1 MVLQINI
8 AIDRTVVITG
18 KKGKLMSVRFYN
30 CRILTMKDNSITEGE
45 LWTDNDRI
53 SYIGP
58 SKDAS
63 DKKFDR
69 EIDCKGN
76 LLMPGLKNA
85 HTHSAMTFS
94 RSLADEYCLN
104 DWLHKAIFPREAK
117 LTPEAVYW
125 FSKLA
130 YAEYLAGG
138 VTACFDMYF
147 HREEN
152 ARAAVETGFRHVFCG
167 AANDFGGFESLEK
180 YYNEL
185 NSYDPLVSFI
195 FGFHA
200 EYTTC
205 EDNLKYMSELAHKY
219 EAPVFTHISETTEEV
234 EGCKERYG
242 VTPAVLFDKLGIFDF
257 GGGGFHCVWFTDED
271 RDIFK
276 KRGLWS
282 VFNACSNLKLA
293 SGITPVYKFIENDMK
308 IAIGTDGAGSN
319 NALSMFREMY
329 LDTVLSNVETHNAA
343 AVDPFVILK
352 AGTSGGAQCMGL
364 KDSDVLAEGKKAD
377 IIMIDMN
384 KPSMQP
390 ENNIVRNLI
399 YSADNSVVKMT
410 MIDGKILY
418 EDGKYT
424 TIDLDEV
431 IRESN
436 KFMQGLSDI

>member
-1 MVLQINI
+1 
-8 AIDRTVVITG
+8 
-18 KKGKLMSVRFYN
+18 
-30 CRILTMKDNSITEGE
+30 MKDQNLIEGE

-58 SKDAS
+58 AIENCNTN
-63 DKKFDR
+63 FDR

-94 RSLADEYCLN
+94 RSLADDYSLN
-104 DWLHKAIFPREAK
+104 DWLFKAIFPREAK
-117 LTPEAVYW
+117 LTPEHIYW
-125 FSKLA
+125 FTKLA
-130 YAEYLAGG
+130 YAEYLSGG
-138 VTACFDMYF
+138 ITACFDMYPK
-147 HREEN
+147 RIES
-152 ARAAVETGFRHVFCG
+152 ARAAVESGFRYVSCDD
-167 AANDFGGFESLEK
+167 ANDFGGMDLMEEN
-180 YYNEL
+180 YNKF
-185 NSYDPLVSFI
+185 NSYDPLVSYI
-195 FGFHA
+195 YGFHA
-200 EYTTC
+200 EYTTNL
-205 EDNLKYMSELAHKY
+205 DNLKRVSELAHKY
-219 EAPVFTHISETTEEV
+219 EAPVFAHISETKAEV

-242 VTPAVLFDKLGIFDF
+242 VTPAVLFEQLGIYDF

-276 KRGLWS
+276 KRNLWS

-293 SGITPVYKFIENDMK
+293 SGITPVYKFIEKDMN

-329 LDTVLSNVETHNAA
+329 LDTVLSNVETDNAA
-343 AVDPFVILK
+343 AVNPFTILK
-352 AGTSGGAQCMGL
+352 AGTTGGALCMGL
-364 KDSDVLAEGKKAD
+364 KDSDVLAQGKKAD
-377 IIMIDMN
+377 LIMIDMN

-390 ENNIVRNLI
+390 ENNVVRNII

-424 TIDLDEV
+424 TLDIDEI
-431 IRESN
+431 IRECN
-436 KFMQGLSDI
+436 KLNKDLA

>member
-1 MVLQINI
+1 
-8 AIDRTVVITG
+8 
-18 KKGKLMSVRFYN
+18 MSVRFYN
-30 CRILTMKDNSITEGE
+30 ARILSMKDQSITEGE
-45 LWTDNDRI
+45 LCVDNDRI

-58 SKDAS
+58 AVEHKD
-63 DKKFDR
+63 KVFDR

-104 DWLHKAIFPREAK
+104 DWLFKTIFPREDK

-130 YAEYLAGG
+130 YADYLSGG
-138 VTACFDMYF
+138 ITSCFDMYF
-147 HREEN
+147 HRE
-152 ARAAVETGFRHVFCG
+152 ASAKAAVETGFRHVFCG
-167 AANDFGGFESLEK
+167 AANDFGGFESLEE
-180 YYNEL
+180 YYKTL
-185 NSYDPLVSFI
+185 NDYDPLVSFI
-195 FGFHA
+195 LGFHA

-205 EDNLKYMSELAHKY
+205 EDNLKFMSELAHKY
-219 EAPVFTHISETTEEV
+219 EAPVFTHTSETKDEV

-257 GGGGFHCVWFTDED
+257 GGGGFHCTWLTDED

-276 KRGLWS
+276 NRGLWS

-293 SGITPVYKFIENDMK
+293 SGITPVYKFIEKDMK

-343 AVDPFVILK
+343 AVDPFTILK
-352 AGTSGGAQCMGL
+352 AGTTGGALCMGL
-364 KDSDVLAEGKKAD
+364 NDSDVLDVGKKAD

-390 ENNIVRNLI
+390 ENNIPRNI
-399 YSADNSVVKMT
+399 VYSADNSVVKMT

-418 EDGKYT
+418 EDGKFT
-424 TIDLDEV
+424 SIDMDEV
-431 IRESN
+431 IKNAQEL
-436 KFMQGLSDI
+436 MEGLSEV

>member
-1 MVLQINI
+1 
-8 AIDRTVVITG
+8 
-18 KKGKLMSVRFYN
+18 
-30 CRILTMKDNSITEGE
+30 MKDDKITEGE
-45 LWTDNDRI
+45 LWTENDRI

-58 SKDAS
+58 SKDKEG
-63 DKKFDR
+63 KKFDR

-117 LTPEAVYW
+117 LTPDHVYW
-125 FSKLA
+125 FAKLA
-130 YAEYLAGG
+130 YADYLSGG
-138 VTACFDMYF
+138 VTSCFDMYF
-147 HREEN
+147 HKYEN
-152 ARAAVETGFRHVFCG
+152 AKAAVETGFRHVFCG
-167 AANDFGGFESLEK
+167 AANDYGGFEALEQN
-180 YYNEL
+180 YIDL
-185 NSYDPLVSFI
+185 NDYDPLISFI
-195 FGFHA
+195 YGFHA

-219 EAPVFTHISETTEEV
+219 SAPVFAHISETAEEV
-234 EGCKERYG
+234 AGCRERYG
-242 VTPAVLFDKLGIFDF
+242 VTPAALFDKLGIYDF

-271 RDIFK
+271 REIYK

-293 SGITPVYKFIENDMK
+293 SGITPVYKFIKDGMN

-329 LDTVLSNVETHNAA
+329 LDCVLSNVETKNAA
-343 AVDPFVILK
+343 AVDPFTILK
-352 AGTSGGAQCMGL
+352 AGTSGGALCMGL
-364 KDSDVLAEGKKAD
+364 TDCDVLDAGKKAD

-390 ENNIVRNLI
+390 ENNIARNI
-399 YSADNSVVKMT
+399 VYSADNSVVKMT
-410 MIDGKILY
+410 MIDGRILY
-418 EDGKYT
+418 EDGRFT
-424 TIDLDEV
+424 TIDIDTV
-431 IRESN
+431 ISECN
-436 KFMQGLSDI
+436 KFKSDLA

>member
-1 MVLQINI
+1 
-8 AIDRTVVITG
+8 
-18 KKGKLMSVRFYN
+18 MSVRFYN
-30 CRILTMKDNSITEGE
+30 ARILSMKDQSITEGE
-45 LWTDNDRI
+45 LCVDNDRI

-58 SKDAS
+58 AVEHKD
-63 DKKFDR
+63 KVFDR

-104 DWLHKAIFPREAK
+104 DWLFKAIFPREDK

-130 YAEYLAGG
+130 YADYLSGG
-138 VTACFDMYF
+138 ITSCFDMYF
-147 HREEN
+147 HRE
-152 ARAAVETGFRHVFCG
+152 ASAKAAVETGFRHVFCG
-167 AANDFGGFESLEK
+167 AANDFGGFESLEE
-180 YYNEL
+180 YYKTL
-185 NSYDPLVSFI
+185 NDYDPLVSFI
-195 FGFHA
+195 LGFHA

-205 EDNLKYMSELAHKY
+205 EDNLKFMSDLAHKY
-219 EAPVFTHISETTEEV
+219 EAPVFTHISETKDEV

-257 GGGGFHCVWFTDED
+257 GGGGFHCTWLTDED

-276 KRGLWS
+276 NRCLWS

-293 SGITPVYKFIENDMK
+293 SGITPVYKFIEKDMK

-343 AVDPFVILK
+343 AVDPFTILK
-352 AGTSGGAQCMGL
+352 AGTTGGALCMGL
-364 KDSDVLAEGKKAD
+364 NDSDVLDVGKKAD

-390 ENNIVRNLI
+390 ENNIPRNI
-399 YSADNSVVKMT
+399 VYSADNSVVKMT

-418 EDGKYT
+418 EDGKFT
-424 TIDLDEV
+424 SIDMDEV
-431 IRESN
+431 IKNTQKLME
-436 KFMQGLSDI
+436 GLSEV

>member
-1 MVLQINI
+1 
-8 AIDRTVVITG
+8 
-18 KKGKLMSVRFYN
+18 MSVRFYN
-30 CRILTMKDNSITEGE
+30 CRILSMKDDKITEGE
-45 LWTDNDRI
+45 LWTKDDRI

-63 DKKFDR
+63 GETFDR

-76 LLMPGLKNA
+76 LIMPGLKNA

-104 DWLHKAIFPREAK
+104 DWLFKAIFPREAK
-117 LTPEAVYW
+117 LTPEQLYW
-125 FSKLA
+125 FAKLA
-130 YAEYLAGG
+130 YADYLSGG

-147 HREEN
+147 HKYEN
-152 ARAAVETGFRHVFCG
+152 AKAAVDTGFRHVFCG
-167 AANDFGGFESLEK
+167 AANDFGGFEALEQN
-180 YYNEL
+180 YIDL
-185 NSYDPLVSFI
+185 NDYDPLVSFI
-195 FGFHA
+195 YGFHA

-205 EDNLKYMSELAHKY
+205 EDNLKFMSELAHKY
-219 EAPVFTHISETTEEV
+219 KSPVFTHISETAAEV

-242 VTPAVLFDKLGIFDF
+242 ITPAVLFDKLGIFDF

-293 SGITPVYKFIENDMK
+293 SGITPVHKFIANDMK

-329 LDTVLSNVETHNAA
+329 LDCVLSNVETNNAA
-343 AVDPFVILK
+343 SVDPFTILK
-352 AGTSGGAQCMGL
+352 AGTSGGALCMGL
-364 KDSDVLAEGKKAD
+364 TDCDVLDAGKKAD
-377 IIMIDMN
+377 LILIDMN

-390 ENNIVRNLI
+390 ENNIVRNLV
-399 YSADNSVVKMT
+399 YSGDNSIVKMT

-418 EDGKYT
+418 EDGNYT
-424 TIDLDEV
+424 TLDIGEV
-431 IRESN
+431 IRECN
-436 KFMQGLSDI
+436 KFMKDLA

>member
-1 MVLQINI
+1 M
-8 AIDRTVVITG
+8 T
-18 KKGKLMSVRFYN
+18 VRFYN
-30 CRILTMKDNSITEGE
+30 ARILTMKDQNITEGE

-58 SKDAS
+58 SVDMS

-104 DWLHKAIFPREAK
+104 DWLFKAIFPREAK
-117 LTPEAVYW
+117 LTPEHIYW
-125 FSKLA
+125 FTKLA
-130 YAEYLAGG
+130 YAEYLSGG
-138 VTACFDMYF
+138 ITACFDMYPK
-147 HREEN
+147 RIES
-152 ARAAVETGFRHVFCG
+152 ARAAVESGFRYVSCDD
-167 AANDFGGFESLEK
+167 ANDFGGMDLMEEN
-180 YYNEL
+180 YNKF
-185 NSYDPLVSFI
+185 NSYDPLVSYI
-195 FGFHA
+195 YGFHA
-200 EYTTC
+200 EYTTNL
-205 EDNLKYMSELAHKY
+205 DNLKRVSELAHKY
-219 EAPVFTHISETTEEV
+219 EAPVFAHISETKAEV

-242 VTPAVLFDKLGIFDF
+242 VTPAVLFDQLGIYDF

-276 KRGLWS
+276 KRNLWS

-293 SGITPVYKFIENDMK
+293 SGITPVYKFIEKDMN

-329 LDTVLSNVETHNAA
+329 LDTVLSNVETNNAA
-343 AVDPFVILK
+343 AVDPFTILK
-352 AGTSGGAQCMGL
+352 AGTTGGALCMGL
-364 KDSDVLAEGKKAD
+364 DDCDVLAEGKKAD

-384 KPSMQP
+384 KPCMQP
-390 ENNIVRNLI
+390 ENNIVRNLV
-399 YSADNSVVKMT
+399 YSGDNSIVKMT

-431 IRESN
+431 IRKSN
-436 KFMQGLSDI
+436 KYMQGLSDI

>member
-1 MVLQINI
+1 
-8 AIDRTVVITG
+8 
-18 KKGKLMSVRFYN
+18 MSIRFYN
-30 CRILTMKDNSITEGE
+30 CRILSMKDDKITEGE
-45 LWTDNDRI
+45 LWTDNDKI

-58 SKDAS
+58 AKDKEGIA
-63 DKKFDR
+63 FER

-117 LTPEAVYW
+117 LTPESVYW
-125 FSKLA
+125 FAKLA
-130 YAEYLAGG
+130 YADYLSGG
-138 VTACFDMYF
+138 TTACFDMYF
-147 HREEN
+147 HKDSN
-152 ARAAVETGFRHVFCG
+152 ADAAIETGFRHVFCG
-167 AANDFGGFESLEK
+167 AANDFGGMEELED
-180 YYNEL
+180 YYIRL
-185 NSYDPLVSFI
+185 NAKDPLVSFI
-195 FGFHA
+195 YGFHA

-205 EDNLKYMSELAHKY
+205 EDNLKFISELAHKY
-219 EAPVFTHISETTEEV
+219 NAPVFAHISETKEEV

-242 VTPAVLFDKLGIFDF
+242 ITPAVLFDKLGIYDF

-271 RDIFK
+271 REIFK

-293 SGITPVYKFIENDMK
+293 SGITPVYKFIEKDMK
-308 IAIGTDGAGSN
+308 IAVGTDGAGSN
-319 NALSMFREMY
+319 NGLSMFREMY

-343 AVDPFVILK
+343 AVDPYVILK
-352 AGTSGGAQCMGL
+352 AGTTGGAQCMGL
-364 KDSDVLAEGKKAD
+364 NDCDVLDTGKKAD
-377 IIMIDMN
+377 IIMIDMS

-390 ENNIVRNLI
+390 ENNIIRNII

-418 EDGKYT
+418 EDGKFT
-424 TIDLDEV
+424 TIDMDEV
-431 IRESN
+431 IRECN
-436 KFMQGLSDI
+436 KLKEGLSKL

>member
-1 MVLQINI
+1 M
-8 AIDRTVVITG
+8 T
-18 KKGKLMSVRFYN
+18 VRFYN
-30 CRILTMKDNSITEGE
+30 ARILTMKDQNITEGE

-58 SKDAS
+58 SVDMS

-104 DWLHKAIFPREAK
+104 DWLFKAIFPREAK
-117 LTPEAVYW
+117 LTPEHIYW
-125 FSKLA
+125 FTKLA
-130 YAEYLAGG
+130 YAEYLSGG
-138 VTACFDMYF
+138 ITACFDMYPK
-147 HREEN
+147 RIES
-152 ARAAVETGFRHVFCG
+152 ARAAVESGFRYVSCDD
-167 AANDFGGFESLEK
+167 ANDFGGMDLMEEN
-180 YYNEL
+180 YNKF
-185 NSYDPLVSFI
+185 NSYDPLVSYI
-195 FGFHA
+195 YGFHA
-200 EYTTC
+200 EYTTNL
-205 EDNLKYMSELAHKY
+205 DNLKRVSELAHKY
-219 EAPVFTHISETTEEV
+219 EAPVFAHISETKAEV

-242 VTPAVLFDKLGIFDF
+242 VTPAVLFDQLGIYDF

-293 SGITPVYKFIENDMK
+293 SGITPVYKFIEKDMN

-329 LDTVLSNVETHNAA
+329 LDTVLSNVETNNAA
-343 AVDPFVILK
+343 AVDPFTILK
-352 AGTSGGAQCMGL
+352 AGTTGGALCMGL
-364 KDSDVLAEGKKAD
+364 NDSDVLDQGKKAD

-390 ENNIVRNLI
+390 ENNIVRNII

-418 EDGKYT
+418 EDGKFT
-424 TIDLDEV
+424 TLDLDEV
-431 IRESN
+431 YKMCS
-436 KFMQGLSDI
+436 KFMGDLA

>member
-1 MVLQINI
+1 
-8 AIDRTVVITG
+8 
-18 KKGKLMSVRFYN
+18 
-30 CRILTMKDNSITEGE
+30 MKDDKITEGE
-45 LWTDNDRI
+45 LWTENDRI

-58 SKDAS
+58 AKTPSGE
-63 DKKFDR
+63 KFDR

-117 LTPEAVYW
+117 LISEHVYW

-130 YAEYLAGG
+130 YADYLAGG
-138 VTACFDMYF
+138 ITACFDMYF
-147 HREEN
+147 HKEDN
-152 ARAAVETGFRHVFCG
+152 AKAAVETGFRHVFCG
-167 AANDFGGFESLEK
+167 AANDYGGFEDLERF
-180 YYNEL
+180 YNEL
-185 NSYDPLVSFI
+185 NSYDPLISFI
-195 FGFHA
+195 YGFHA

-205 EDNLKYMSELAHKY
+205 EDNLKFMSELAHKY
-219 EAPVFTHISETTEEV
+219 KAPVFAHISETAEEV
-234 EGCKERYG
+234 AGCRERYG
-242 VTPAVLFDKLGIFDF
+242 VTPAVLFEKLGIYDF

-271 RDIFK
+271 REIFK

-293 SGITPVYKFIENDMK
+293 SGITPVHKFVKDGMN

-329 LDTVLSNVETHNAA
+329 LDCVLSNVETKNAA
-343 AVDPFVILK
+343 AVDPFTILK
-352 AGTSGGAQCMGL
+352 AGTSGGALCMGL
-364 KDSDVLAEGKKAD
+364 TDCDVLDAGKKAD

-390 ENNIVRNLI
+390 ENNIVRNI
-399 YSADNSVVKMT
+399 VYSGDNSVVKMT

-418 EDGKYT
+418 EDGKFNT
-424 TIDLDEV
+424 LDLDEV
-431 IRESN
+431 IRECN
-436 KFMQGLSDI
+436 KFRKDLA

>member
-1 MVLQINI
+1 
-8 AIDRTVVITG
+8 
-18 KKGKLMSVRFYN
+18 MSVRFYN
-30 CRILTMKDNSITEGE
+30 CRILSMKDDKITEGE

-58 SKDAS
+58 AKDTAGE
-63 DKKFDR
+63 KFDR

-117 LTPEAVYW
+117 LTPDHVYW
-125 FSKLA
+125 YAKLA
-130 YAEYLAGG
+130 YADYLSGG
-138 VTACFDMYF
+138 ITSCFDMYF
-147 HREEN
+147 HKYEN
-152 ARAAVETGFRHVFCG
+152 AKAAVETGFRHVFCG
-167 AANDFGGFESLEK
+167 AANDYGGFEALEQN
-180 YYNEL
+180 YLEL
-185 NSYDPLVSFI
+185 NDYDPLISFI
-195 FGFHA
+195 YGFHA

-205 EDNLKYMSELAHKY
+205 EDNLKFMSELAHKY
-219 EAPVFTHISETTEEV
+219 SAPVFAHISETAEEV

-242 VTPAVLFDKLGIFDF
+242 VTPAVLFDKLGIYDF

-271 RDIFK
+271 RKIFK
-276 KRGLWS
+276 DRGLWS

-293 SGITPVYKFIENDMK
+293 SGITPVYKFIANGMN

-329 LDTVLSNVETHNAA
+329 LDCVLSNVETKNAA
-343 AVDPFVILK
+343 AVDPFTILK
-352 AGTSGGAQCMGL
+352 AGTSGGALCMGL
-364 KDSDVLAEGKKAD
+364 TDCDVLDVGKKAD

-390 ENNIVRNLI
+390 ENNIARNI
-399 YSADNSVVKMT
+399 VYSADNSVVKMT
-410 MIDGKILY
+410 MIDGRILY
-418 EDGKYT
+418 EDGKFT
-424 TIDLDEV
+424 TIDLDTV
-431 IRESN
+431 IRECN
-436 KFMQGLSDI
+436 KFKSDLA